1 MADDIQKKY
10 LKILLIK
17 STYKTLLGRPADPD
31 GLKNYYHA
39 ISDKSLAESA
49 QLLNASLMNSDEFKR
64 LTPSRMAFENVCI
77 PPHPVSGIE
86 TQGQWAV
93 KHIVSLG
100 SHCLTSWT
108 LKKFNLKK
116 TSLPF
121 DWIFS
126 CPAMIIDCLRD
137 DFQTFLDK
145 NEYSSLNRQSKEPG
159 AHHNKYKQK
168 YNLNDIFT
176 HRDPTTPADY
186 AYYLRAVK
194 RFRNIL
200 KSADGKLFVICCREE
215 IDLAKALP
223 ALVAKLA
230 QHTTNFYLL
239 AFSLR
244 KPSHLQLERI
254 ASGENYSLYR
264 FTPESEERFTGKF
277 PSLTDEMVFISKVL
291 SFNLEL

>member
-49 QLLNASLMNSDEFKR
+49 QLLNASLMNSDEFKG

-77 PPHPVSGIE
+77 PPHPVSGTE

-116 TSLPF
+116 
-121 DWIFS
+121 
-126 CPAMIIDCLRD
+126 
-137 DFQTFLDK
+137 
-145 NEYSSLNRQSKEPG
+145 
-159 AHHNKYKQK
+159 
-168 YNLNDIFT
+168 NL
-176 HRDPTTPADY
+176 
-186 AYYLRAVK
+186 
-194 RFRNIL
+194 
-200 KSADGKLFVICCREE
+200 SAF
-215 IDLAKALP
+215 
-223 ALVAKLA
+223 
-230 QHTTNFYLL
+230 
-239 AFSLR
+239 
-244 KPSHLQLERI
+244 
-254 ASGENYSLYR
+254 
-264 FTPESEERFTGKF
+264 
-277 PSLTDEMVFISKVL
+277 
-291 SFNLEL
+291 

>member
-49 QLLNASLMNSDEFKR
+49 QLLNASLMNSDEFKG

-77 PPHPVSGIE
+77 PPHPVSGTE
-86 TQGQWAV
+86 NQGRWAV
-93 KHIVSLG
+93 K
-100 SHCLTSWT
+100 
-108 LKKFNLKK
+108 
-116 TSLPF
+116 
-121 DWIFS
+121 
-126 CPAMIIDCLRD
+126 
-137 DFQTFLDK
+137 
-145 NEYSSLNRQSKEPG
+145 
-159 AHHNKYKQK
+159 
-168 YNLNDIFT
+168 
-176 HRDPTTPADY
+176 
-186 AYYLRAVK
+186 
-194 RFRNIL
+194 
-200 KSADGKLFVICCREE
+200 
-215 IDLAKALP
+215 
-223 ALVAKLA
+223 
-230 QHTTNFYLL
+230 HTTNFYLL

-244 KPSHLQLERI
+244 NPSHLQLESI

>member
-1 MADDIQKKY
+1 MTDNIQEKY

-39 ISDKSLAESA
+39 ISDKPLAESA
-49 QLLNASLMNSDEFKR
+49 QLLNSSLMNSDEFR
-64 LTPSRMAFENVCI
+64 ELTSSRMAFGNVSI
-77 PPHPVSGIE
+77 PPHPESGTE
-86 TQGQWAV
+86 TQGRLAV

-126 CPAMIIDCLRD
+126 CPAMVIDCLRD

-159 AHHNKYKQK
+159 AHHNKYKEK
-168 YNLNDIFT
+168 YHLNDIFT
-176 HRDPTTPADY
+176 HRDPTTPTDY
-186 AYYLRAVK
+186 AYYVRAVK

-223 ALVAKLA
+223 ALVAELA

-244 KPSHLQLERI
+244 KPSQLQLESI
-254 ASGENYSLYR
+254 AAGDNYSLYR
-264 FTPESEERFTGKF
+264 FTPESEEKFTGKF